1 MLKIIDLPSFGI
13 GGIKYVTVNPRFRE
27 IYWREVTQI
36 VRHELGVGKFTDP
49 AIVRSMLEELLAYL
63 LDEFQRVALRGR
75 DLSFL
80 VFVHGIHESSVT
92 ITQLAQNNHPDIIRA
107 LNKQDR
113 RDLPGVRRILKLA
126 LEEILFEQFAQEMTP
141 DVAVHSQAT
150 TKNVALLE
158 ELLYLGIWALELK
171 ESINA
176 CAMYP
181 KAIALQSSWKEML
194 TVTTT
199 FPYDKLLQ
207 VVNQDIISYPNVHYE
222 SLNDELDTALQQ
234 DFGSSLTHFLDLM
247 PGKSGSGVIPREEFL
262 REIGYEGAALEQ
274 LRPFYTG
281 LTLSV
286 ANKLPL
292 AESFKKTQL
301 NARLIYRPIIEFKDR
316 HGNDYWL
323 VGRNKTLES
332 RMVLQTSAMLWGE
345 LPREWYVGEH
355 TREFVQRTETQRE
368 ESMMA
373 QIAELLD
380 RQKVLYRTS
389 IKSMIDGQGQ
399 GVNIVKNGP
408 GEIDLI
414 FLDQMNKKVYV
425 GECKNNRPRHEPFY
439 LLSDR
444 RYFVKKYE
452 PQLVRKHAWISQHLE
467 LVQSHFQ
474 RHQGAP
480 LDLTGWTV
488 EGMFL
493 LMSPSYYKYDG
504 LFLALTVRDFDKFL
518 TDDFSFN
525 YPVFRFERKGKLPG
539 EVHYPYFKNLNR
551 MGDNGE
557 L

>member
-1 MLKIIDLPSFGI
+1 M
-13 GGIKYVTVNPRFRE
+13 TVNPRFRD
-27 IYWREVTQI
+27 IYWREMTQI

-49 AIVRSMLEELLAYL
+49 GVVRSMLEELLTYL
-63 LDEFQRVALRGR
+63 LDEFQHVALKGR
-75 DLSFL
+75 NLSFL
-80 VFVHGIHESSVT
+80 IFVHGIHEGSIT
-92 ITQLAQNNHPDIIRA
+92 ITQLAQHNHPDIIKA
-107 LNKQDR
+107 LNEQNR
-113 RDLPGVRRILKLA
+113 RELPGVRRILKLV
-126 LEEILFEQFAQEMTP
+126 LEEILFEQFEQEMTP
-141 DVAVHSQAT
+141 DIAAHAQAT
-150 TKNVALLE
+150 IENVALLE
-158 ELLYLGIWALELK
+158 ELLYLGVWALELK
-171 ESINA
+171 ECINA

-181 KAIALQSSWKEML
+181 KAIALKSSWKELL
-194 TVTTT
+194 TIMTT
-199 FPYDKLLQ
+199 FPYKKLLD
-207 VVNQDIISYPNVHYE
+207 VVNQDINNYSNVHYE
-222 SLNDELDTALQQ
+222 SLNEELDTALQQ

-247 PGKSGSGVIPREEFL
+247 PEQSGSGVIPREEFL

-355 TREFVQRTETQRE
+355 TKKFVHHTETQRE
-368 ESMMA
+368 ESMMVE
-373 QIAELLD
+373 IVELLD
-380 RQKVLYRTS
+380 RQQVLYSTS
-389 IKSMIDGQGQ
+389 IKSMLDERGQ

-414 FLDQMNKKVYV
+414 FLDPVNKKVYV
-425 GECKNNRPRHEPFY
+425 CECKNNRPRHEPFY

-452 PQLVRKHAWISQHLE
+452 PQLVRKHTWLSQRLD

-474 RHQGAP
+474 QQHGSQ
-480 LDLTGWTV
+480 LDLIGWTV
-488 EGMFL
+488 EGLFL

-504 LFLALTVRDFDKFL
+504 LFLALTVSDFNKFL
-518 TDDFSFN
+518 VENFSFN
-525 YPVFRFERKGKLPG
+525 YPVFRFERKGRLPG
-539 EVHYPYFKNLNR
+539 EVHYPYFKNLSR
-551 MGDNGE
+551 MADNGE

>member
-1 MLKIIDLPSFGI
+1 M
-13 GGIKYVTVNPRFRE
+13 TVNPRFRD
-27 IYWREVTQI
+27 IYWREMTQI

-49 AIVRSMLEELLAYL
+49 GVVRSMLEELLTYL
-63 LDEFQRVALRGR
+63 LDEFQHVALKGR
-75 DLSFL
+75 NLSFL
-80 VFVHGIHESSVT
+80 IFVHGIHEGSIT
-92 ITQLAQNNHPDIIRA
+92 ITQLAQHNHPDIIKA
-107 LNKQDR
+107 LNEQDR
-113 RDLPGVRRILKLA
+113 RELPGVRRILKLV
-126 LEEILFEQFAQEMTP
+126 LEEILFEQFEQEMTP
-141 DVAVHSQAT
+141 DIAAHAQAT
-150 TKNVALLE
+150 IENVALLE
-158 ELLYLGIWALELK
+158 ELLYLGVWALELK
-171 ESINA
+171 ECINA

-181 KAIALQSSWKEML
+181 KAIALKSSWKELL
-194 TVTTT
+194 TIMTT
-199 FPYDKLLQ
+199 FPYKKLLD
-207 VVNQDIISYPNVHYE
+207 VVNQDIINYSNVHYE
-222 SLNDELDTALQQ
+222 SLNEELDTALQQ

-247 PGKSGSGVIPREEFL
+247 PEQSGSGVIPREEFL
-262 REIGYEGAALEQ
+262 REIGYEGAALKQ

-355 TREFVQRTETQRE
+355 TREFVHHTETQRE

-373 QIAELLD
+373 KIAELLD
-380 RQKVLYRTS
+380 RQQVLYSTS
-389 IKSMIDGQGQ
+389 IKSMFDGRGQGI
-399 GVNIVKNGP
+399 NIVKNGP

-414 FLDQMNKKVYV
+414 FLDQVNKKVYV
-425 GECKNNRPRHEPFY
+425 CECKNNRPRHEPFY

-452 PQLVRKHAWISQHLE
+452 PQLVRKHTWLSQRLD

-474 RHQGAP
+474 QQHGSQ
-480 LDLTGWTV
+480 LDLMGWTV
-488 EGMFL
+488 EGLFL

-504 LFLALTVRDFDKFL
+504 LFLALTVSDFDKFL
-518 TDDFSFN
+518 IENFSFN
-525 YPVFRFERKGKLPG
+525 YPVFRFERKGRLPG

-551 MGDNGE
+551 MADNGE